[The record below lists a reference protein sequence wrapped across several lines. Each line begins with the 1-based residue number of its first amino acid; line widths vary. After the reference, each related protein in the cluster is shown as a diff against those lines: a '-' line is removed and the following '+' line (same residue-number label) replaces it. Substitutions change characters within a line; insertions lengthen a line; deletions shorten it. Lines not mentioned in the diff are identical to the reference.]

1 MKKFA
6 LTATLLL
13 SITAHS
19 SDWQGFAVPE
29 SLGQNV
35 NALNAKYNLNLQ
47 RDLNL
52 DLDKDTL
59 TYSAS
64 HNDCLYIVN
73 TNQNHDIQSIHISQK
88 MVGDGIQD
96 CQFKTENPIAF
107 ELEKTTVNQL
117 IAPIKNGTYNTY
129 PTQYFISPV
138 CFDCPASGMIG
149 DVLEIA
155 NVKQEFKLQFEVLG
169 DNQNFQ
175 KEVAMTYLKLKKYNP
190 NKHYDYMK
198 KLEKKFAK
206 MPTIYQ
212 SEKFK
217 KIALKHYGNGEVF
230 SYTLSLK

>member
-19 SDWQGFAVPE
+19 ADWQSFVVPE

-35 NALNAKYNLNLQ
+35 NTLNAKYNLNLQ

-59 TYSAS
+59 AYSAS

-88 MVGDGIQD
+88 MVGDDIQD

-117 IAPIKNGTYNTY
+117 IAPIKNGTYNAY
-129 PTQYFISPV
+129 STQYFITPT

-175 KEVAMTYLKLKKYNP
+175 KEVAITYLNLKKYNP

>member
-1 MKKFA
+1 M
-6 LTATLLL
+6 LL

-19 SDWQGFAVPE
+19 ADWQSFAVPE

-35 NALNAKYNLNLQ
+35 NALNAKHNLNLQ

-59 TYSAS
+59 AYSAS

-88 MVGDGIQD
+88 MVGDDIQD

-107 ELEKTTVNQL
+107 ELEKTTANQL
-117 IAPIKNGTYNTY
+117 IAPIKNGIYNAY
-129 PTQYFISPV
+129 PTQYFITPT
-138 CFDCPASGMIG
+138 CFDCPASGMID
-149 DVLEIA
+149 DVLQIA